1 MLLTATLLL
10 VCVPVAQTP
19 GDDARRLKPLIQAP
33 PRAEAPVQ
41 PAAPASAAPAPAVDL
56 GSGPR
61 PLSDEL
67 PPPFEHDRPLL
78 EVDGARIMAS
88 ELNEM
93 VQYYRSFR
101 PGADEL
107 LLMDAVAA
115 LLPSKVVQARYA
127 SDHLAMRT
135 RMNEAVA
142 ALEGGAPFAD
152 VVSSFSDDDEAED
165 PEGRYTFARLRAVQ
179 PFDRIA
185 FTAAPGSGL
194 TPMFLTVY
202 GFHVLEPL
210 EYERGAEPKDDR
222 VTMRHLLVMY
232 PSLKYMSEQGTDL
245 RAWIKQQVGVAR
257 IRVLWPGHENL
268 VPPEYRAQIVP

>member
-1 MLLTATLLL
+1 MLTATLLL
-10 VCVPVAQTP
+10 VCGFAAQTP
-19 GDDARRLKPLIQAP
+19 GEDARRLKPLIQAP
-33 PRAEAPVQ
+33 PRAESPAE
-41 PAAPASAAPAPAVDL
+41 PAAPPAAASAPVVDP

-61 PLSDEL
+61 PPATEL

-88 ELNEM
+88 ELNEL
-93 VQYYRSFR
+93 VQYYRTFR
-101 PGADEL
+101 PAATEL

-115 LLPSKVVQARYA
+115 LLPLKVVQGRY
-127 SDHLAMRT
+127 SNDLIAMRS
-135 RMNEAVA
+135 RMAEAVA
-142 ALEGGAPFAD
+142 ALESGTPFAD
-152 VVSSFSDDDEAED
+152 VVRAFSDDDEAED

-179 PFDRIA
+179 PFDRVA
-185 FTAAPGSGL
+185 FTAVPGSGL

-210 EYERGAEPKDDR
+210 HYERGAEPKDDL

-232 PSLKYMSEQGTDL
+232 PSLKNMSAQGTDL

-257 IRVLWPGHENL
+257 IRVLWSGHENL
-268 VPPEYRAQIVP
+268 VPPEYRAQIVR